1 MRILVAPE
9 RCTGSGQCVKACPEH
24 AITLV
29 DGVAVIDPERCDLDG
44 ICIPACP
51 NGAISLEEG

>member
-1 MRILVAPE
+1 MRLVVDPKK
-9 RCTGSGQCVKACPEH
+9 CCSSGECIKVCPMD

-29 DGVAVIDPERCDLDG
+29 DGVAVIDPDKCDLDG

-51 NGAISLEEG
+51 HQAIDYLDA

>member
-1 MRILVAPE
+1 MKLLVDHE
-9 RCTGSGQCVKACPEH
+9 KCSGTGACVKACPMD

-29 DGVAVIDPERCDLDG
+29 DGKAVIDPAKCDMDG

-51 NGAISLEEG
+51 NQAIDFSD